1 MKCNAHIH
9 MWGGGWCD
17 MRVVGRLYIEMI
29 LKNGVGNLKRRKR
42 EKRKQIESEFS
53 QFNTAKTLVFF
64 FK

>member
-1 MKCNAHIH
+1 

-64 FK
+64 K